1 MIELFRRW
9 SGRRRAELLQLR
21 SEHGRC
27 LELRQRWTASFLVEE
42 QNQMEKMNQRR
53 ELAEQSLVL
62 ERAKQELLDSVENPL
77 LARRKLDR
85 LNRHVRSATEKMERT
100 LADNQNKL
108 LAERK
113 QLETLFGKTLESIEE
128 LHTRE
133 RTLSDRL
140 AEWEVQQLALVQRVE
155 GHVRQEAV
163 WRTQREVYQ
172 EELRRLQ
179 SEIDRLTEYLLE
191 NRQDFIPLARAA

>member
-1 MIELFRRW
+1 
-9 SGRRRAELLQLR
+9 
-21 SEHGRC
+21 
-27 LELRQRWTASFLVEE
+27 
-42 QNQMEKMNQRR
+42 MEKMNQRR